1 MKTRAESC
9 GKSGDYSVENGG
21 KSGRGIKVHLTL
33 LNVVLTN
40 QAWAKRDFDPFLSFL
55 NFAIFFS
62 KKWTC
67 FARLPVFLFLSI
79 IQNSCFVFLVLDGI
93 EEVLYTGFF
102 FFWWTIC
109 FNYNRECLEK
119 SKRRISLKNGWK
131 KCWINVSNFFG
142 IIRAIISKFI

>member
-1 MKTRAESC
+1 MKTRAESY

-55 NFAIFFS
+55 NFAIFFQKNGLVS
-62 KKWTC
+62 RGCRFFFFYRLFKTRVSSFSFWTGLKRC
-67 FARLPVFLFLSI
+67 FI
-79 IQNSCFVFLVLDGI
+79 W
-93 EEVLYTGFF
+93 FF

-119 SKRRISLKNGWK
+119 SERRISLNEEWMK
-131 KCWINVSNFFG
+131 KMLN
-142 IIRAIISKFI
+142 